1 MDLHEK
7 IRTLPPR
14 PGVYLY
20 KNADGEVIYVGK
32 AKNLR
37 SRVRSYLLEASQAN
51 AKTGSLMRDA
61 VDVDYILVDNEHEA
75 LALENNLIKQRKPRF
90 NILLRDDKTYPYVK
104 LTLGDRWP
112 KVFVTRRLRR
122 DGSVYYG
129 PYFPGNL
136 AYRVVDL
143 IHRSFLLPSCK
154 VDLSRYHARPC
165 LQYYIGRCLGP
176 CVENLT
182 TPEAYS
188 EAVRDAQLFLEGRTA
203 DLNKSLQQR
212 MAAAAANEQYELA
225 AKYRDLLVTID
236 QLSEKQRIA
245 SVEDDD
251 ADVFGYHCENGM
263 IAVNLFHLRGGKI
276 VDRREFFWEDLA
288 EVITDPD
295 ESFDDSSEEHALH
308 GVASTSK
315 VLYQGTTSVVPKRP
329 QNEGGA
335 LAPAS
340 AGFEAG
346 AFFSALL
353 KQLYIDQPWVP
364 RTIYVPVDFAD
375 RATLASLLADHTK
388 HRVEIA
394 VPQRGE
400 KRSLVDLAAQNAK
413 QSYDQRFRVLAPSRK
428 AIQEALQ
435 DALMLE
441 DLPRTIECFD
451 ISHIQ
456 GAETVASMVVWEDG
470 EMKKS
475 AYRKFKI
482 KTVEGV
488 DDFASMREV
497 ITRRYRALVRDSD
510 ADAPDPS
517 DQRTTQRVPHIWP
530 VLPDVGMKNPDQE
543 PLDQGTTQRVPH
555 IWPVLPD
562 LGMKSPDQEPVDQGT
577 TSSDQGANEPLDHGT
592 TSHLPEKPKLAGPG
606 LDFETRDSREA
617 RRLPPTSHE
626 PYQGTTSQ
634 LAEKPNLAGP
644 GLDFETRDSREAR
657 HLPPTSHEPY
667 QGTTSH
673 LPEKPNLAGPG
684 LDFETRDSREARR
697 LLPTSHEPCQGTTSV
712 VPNEP
717 KKKGALAPEESS
729 AEEPVSE
736 EAVLKGHGFSRAINL
751 ANKKEALAPEER
763 GSNRRP
769 LPSLILIDGGIG
781 QLHAAAAALESL
793 GITTQPLASIAKRE
807 EVIYLYGQEDEPVV
821 LDRRSPVLHLI
832 QRIRD
837 ESHRFAITYHR
848 KRREMRD
855 RDSELLA
862 IPGVGAR
869 TRQRLLEHFGS
880 LRSIAAANLDSLA
893 AVHASEAPPS
903 PPKPP
908 SKSTSH
914 FHMQARSAAGWPI
927 PSRS

>member
-7 IRTLPPR
+7 IRTLPTR

-32 AKNLR
+32 ARNLR

-51 AKTGSLMRDA
+51 AKTGSLMREA

-122 DGSVYYG
+122 DGSAYYG

-154 VDLSRYHARPC
+154 IDLSRYHARPC

-176 CVENLT
+176 CVEGLT
-182 TPEAYS
+182 TPEIYS
-188 EAVRDAQLFLEGRTA
+188 EAVRDAQMFLEGRTT
-203 DLNKSLQQR
+203 DLNKSLHER
-212 MAAAAANEQYELA
+212 MATAAVAEQYELA
-225 AKYRDLLVTID
+225 AKYRDLLVTVD

-245 SVEDDD
+245 SAEDDD
-251 ADVFGYHCENGM
+251 ADVFGFHSENGM
-263 IAVNLFHLRGGKI
+263 IAVNLFHMRGGKI
-276 VDRREFFWEDLA
+276 VDRREFFWEDLPDFIA
-288 EVITDPD
+288 EIPET
-295 ESFDDSSEEHALH
+295 EA
-308 GVASTSK
+308 ASDAA
-315 VLYQGTTSVVPKRP
+315 VQ
-329 QNEGGA
+329 A
-335 LAPAS
+335 IAA
-340 AGFEAG
+340 FEPG

-353 KQLYIDQPWVP
+353 KQIYIDQPYVP
-364 RTIYVPVDFAD
+364 TNVYVPVDFAD
-375 RATLASLLADHTK
+375 RATLAGLLAEHTK

-400 KRSLVDLAAQNAK
+400 KRSLVDLAGQNAK
-413 QSYDQRFRVLAPSRK
+413 QSYDQRFRVLQPSRK
-428 AIQEALQ
+428 ATQEALQ
-435 DALMLE
+435 DALTLE
-441 DLPRTIECFD
+441 DLPRIIECFD

-497 ITRRYRALVRDSD
+497 VTRRYK
-510 ADAPDPS
+510 
-517 DQRTTQRVPHIWP
+517 RV
-530 VLPDVGMKNPDQE
+530 
-543 PLDQGTTQRVPH
+543 
-555 IWPVLPD
+555 
-562 LGMKSPDQEPVDQGT
+562 VD
-577 TSSDQGANEPLDHGT
+577 
-592 TSHLPEKPKLAGPG
+592 EKQPM
-606 LDFETRDSREA
+606 
-617 RRLPPTSHE
+617 
-626 PYQGTTSQ
+626 
-634 LAEKPNLAGP
+634 
-644 GLDFETRDSREAR
+644 
-657 HLPPTSHEPY
+657 
-667 QGTTSH
+667 
-673 LPEKPNLAGPG
+673 
-684 LDFETRDSREARR
+684 
-697 LLPTSHEPCQGTTSV
+697 
-712 VPNEP
+712 
-717 KKKGALAPEESS
+717 
-729 AEEPVSE
+729 
-736 EAVLKGHGFSRAINL
+736 
-751 ANKKEALAPEER
+751 
-763 GSNRRP
+763 
-769 LPSLILIDGGIG
+769 PSLILIDGGVG

-793 GITTQPLASIAKRE
+793 GLTTQPLASIAKRE
-807 EVIYLYGQEDEPVV
+807 EIIYLYGQEDEPVV
-821 LDRRSPVLHLI
+821 LDRRSPVLHLV

-837 ESHRFAITYHR
+837 ESHRFAISYHR

-880 LRSIAAANLDSLA
+880 LRSIATANLESLA
-893 AVHASEAPPS
+893 AVVPPKTAEEIHAYFHAAEAPPN
-903 PPKPP
+903 PLPVLND
-908 SKSTSH
+908 T
-914 FHMQARSAAGWPI
+914 R
-927 PSRS
+927 